1 MSIREDS
8 KKIIRHFLEM
18 VIECGELDKFFSLQ
32 YAELAQVLNFKD
44 EKYCRVCC
52 QYLDRMMY
60 ISIKRRKNDECLI
73 IQLNA
78 SAIDFLETP

>member
-8 KKIIRHFLEM
+8 KKIIQHFLEKA
-18 VIECGELDKFFSLQ
+18 IECGSLDAFFEFQ

-52 QYLDRMMY
+52 QYLSGMKY
-60 ISIKRRKNDECLI
+60 ISIGRGKYDEHPSIRLSA
-73 IQLNA
+73 L
-78 SAIDFLETP
+78 AIDFLETN